1 MPRLRLAEGG
11 VTEQSRGRR
20 NGAAA
25 HRASG
30 TRTGDRRRAMVRG
43 SVEDHL
49 SPLLRGRIDRAS
61 GAEVEA
67 LGRRAIEEVWSDF
80 AKMLARGNPPDDWA

>member
-1 MPRLRLAEGG
+1 
-11 VTEQSRGRR
+11 
-20 NGAAA
+20 
-25 HRASG
+25 
-30 TRTGDRRRAMVRG
+30 MVRG

-80 AKMLARGNPPDDWA
+80 AKMLARGNPPDDSASSMTASSQDWQSGK